1 MKFYILSEEVAG
13 KAKKRIQTVTIS
25 CRDWDDFVLTI
36 SDILSEP
43 RTSGYVPECSMET
56 ADEGETKIMHIRLKL
71 TRHMANKLS
80 IEE

>member
-13 KAKKRIQTVTIS
+13 KQKKRIQTVTIS

-43 RTSGYVPECSMET
+43 RTSGYVPVCDLET
-56 ADEGETKIMHIRLKL
+56 RDDGDTKVMHIRLQL

-80 IEE
+80 SE